1 MFIINLF
8 GGPGIGKTVL
18 AADLFSILAK
28 RGHNTELILEYAKS
42 CFYENRMNILK
53 EDQFYVLA
61 KQHRSI
67 ARLKNHNVEYVVV
80 DGPMEMSAA
89 YNNPDNFDQPLIE
102 QTIKYLHSNYKCLNV
117 LLERNPAYGFNP
129 VGRYQKNMD
138 EAIKYDTMV
147 VDTLKSLGLPYI
159 SHINN
164 VDIIPFIL
172 KYAVVLSHD

>member
-1 MFIINLF
+1 MVLINLF

-18 AADLFSILAK
+18 SADLFSILAK

-129 VGRYQKNMD
+129 VGRYQKNID
-138 EAIKYDTMV
+138 EAIKYDNMII
-147 VDTLKSLGLPYI
+147 DNLNSLGLTYI
-159 SHINN
+159 SHINDEN
-164 VDIIPFIL
+164 IIPFIL
-172 KYAVVLSHD
+172 TNLETISHD